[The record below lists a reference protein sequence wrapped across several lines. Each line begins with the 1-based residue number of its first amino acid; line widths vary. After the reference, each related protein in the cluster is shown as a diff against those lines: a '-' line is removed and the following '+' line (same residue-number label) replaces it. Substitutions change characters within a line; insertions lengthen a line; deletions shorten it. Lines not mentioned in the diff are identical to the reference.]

1 MCLYFFLDKTT
12 NVVYNEIDYICRW
25 RGNAVTKTITESEY
39 EIMRVLWKLD
49 KPVSLGE
56 IMGELGDKW
65 ARNTVGTLLVRLAEK
80 GAVEAERAGKANLY
94 YPLIK
99 ESEYSM
105 SETKSFL
112 SKLYKGSIGNLVA
125 CLYENKE
132 LSDEEIESLRRI
144 INGD

>member
-25 RGNAVTKTITESEY
+25 RGNAVAKTITESEY

-80 GAVEAERAGKANLY
+80 GAVDAERAGKANLY